1 MKYWS
6 RSFFILALMS
16 VLCVTPVLAQ
26 ENAQQPQEQK
36 QKPDQIQKQSQ
47 PREQEQD
54 NDQGQDQEQGPHAQ
68 TPAEALP
75 LDEIRTFTEV
85 FAKIKND
92 YVEPVNDKKLLESAI
107 RGMVEG
113 LDPHS
118 AYLTKDDYKEL
129 QEGTSGEF
137 GGLGIEVGMEDG
149 FVKVISP
156 IDGTPA
162 QRAGIQPGDLI
173 IRLNDT
179 PVKGMSLN
187 DAVNMMRGKP
197 GTRITLTVV
206 REDQEKPLDI
216 VIIRDIIKIKSVR
229 SRTLEPG
236 FGYLRISH
244 FQIHTAE
251 DMHAALVKLKKEN
264 KGKLKGLV
272 LDLRNNPGGILSA
285 AVAAADFFIDKGL
298 IVYTEGRVADSRLR
312 FTAKPDDILNK
323 APIVVLVNGGS
334 ASASEILAGAL
345 QDDKRA
351 IIMGQQSFGK
361 GSVQTILPLS
371 SDTALKLT
379 TALYYTPSGR
389 SIQASGITPDI
400 VIDKIKVADVEND
413 PNTIKEADLSRHLNQ
428 VTKQNSKTPGDTA
441 KNVNQEKKSSLLP
454 TKDYELYEALNV
466 LKGLSLLQKS
476 PD

>member
-16 VLCVTPVLAQ
+16 VLSTAPVLAQ
-26 ENAQQPQEQK
+26 ENTQQPQEQK
-36 QKPDQIQKQSQ
+36 QKQDQIQEQSQ
-47 PREQEQD
+47 P
-54 NDQGQDQEQGPHAQ
+54 QEQGPHAQ

-173 IRLNDT
+173 IRLDDT
-179 PVKGMSLN
+179 PVKGLSLN

-197 GTRITLTVV
+197 GTRITLVATMDV
-206 REDQEKPLDI
+206 P
-216 VIIRDIIKIKSVR
+216 
-229 SRTLEPG
+229 
-236 FGYLRISH
+236 SH
-244 FQIHTAE
+244 HQGIERLAR
-251 DMHAALVKLKKEN
+251 K
-264 KGKLKGLV
+264 
-272 LDLRNNPGGILSA
+272 NPSILS
-285 AVAAADFFIDKGL
+285 
-298 IVYTEGRVADSRLR
+298 S
-312 FTAKPDDILNK
+312 
-323 APIVVLVNGGS
+323 
-334 ASASEILAGAL
+334 
-345 QDDKRA
+345 
-351 IIMGQQSFGK
+351 
-361 GSVQTILPLS
+361 
-371 SDTALKLT
+371 
-379 TALYYTPSGR
+379 
-389 SIQASGITPDI
+389 
-400 VIDKIKVADVEND
+400 
-413 PNTIKEADLSRHLNQ
+413 
-428 VTKQNSKTPGDTA
+428 
-441 KNVNQEKKSSLLP
+441 
-454 TKDYELYEALNV
+454 
-466 LKGLSLLQKS
+466 
-476 PD
+476 